1 MAKITKATFKS
12 FIRKNQANLFIR
24 NDSQFDGMTDC
35 VEFNRDAQ
43 FRPATTT
50 TRFTENTLGIDGV
63 YVVGGSRN
71 SFRPFENA
79 EYIGLE
85 YYNCC
90 GGGVTA
96 IKK

>member
-1 MAKITKATFKS
+1 MAKITKATVKS
-12 FIRKNQANLFIR
+12 FIKKNTGNLYVR

-35 VEFNRDAQ
+35 VEFNRNAQ
-43 FRPATTT
+43 FRPASST
-50 TRFTENTLGIDGV
+50 TRFVENTLGVDGV

-71 SFRPFENA
+71 SFRPYEDS
-79 EYIGLE
+79 EYTGIE

-90 GGGVTA
+90 GGGVIA